1 MCTDLKTKK
10 LTTMAFLTAVAMI
23 LSYVEALLPAIAIPG
38 VKMGL
43 ANIAV
48 VFALYRLGWRE
59 AVIVSLVRVVL
70 MSLLFTGVAA
80 MLYSLAGAAVSL
92 LLMGLLRKTGAFSA
106 LGVSV
111 AGGVGHNA
119 GQVLLAMWML
129 ETGELIY
136 YLPALAISGVISGVL
151 IGLAGGLLINR
162 MKKVSDG

>member
-1 MCTDLKTKK
+1 MCTELKTKK
-10 LTTMAFLTAVAMI
+10 LTTMAMLTAVAMI
-23 LSYVEALLPAIAIPG
+23 LSYVEAMLPSIAIPG

-48 VFALYRLGWRE
+48 VFALYRFGWKE
-59 AVIVSLVRVVL
+59 AVVISLIRVVL
-70 MSLLFTGVAA
+70 MALLFTGIAA

-92 LLMGLLRKTGAFSA
+92 LLMGFLRKTNAFSA
-106 LGVSV
+106 VGVSV

-151 IGLAGGLLINR
+151 IGFVGGMLVNR
-162 MKKVSDG
+162 MKKVSG

>member
-59 AVIVSLVRVVL
+59 AVAVSLVRVVL
-70 MSLLFTGVAA
+70 MALLFTGVGP
-80 MLYSLAGAAVSL
+80 MLYSLAGAALSL
-92 LLMGLLRKTGAFSA
+92 VLMGLMKKSGIFSPV
-106 LGVSV
+106 GVSV

-129 ETGELIY
+129 ETQEIIY

-151 IGLAGGLLINR
+151 IGLAGGLLISR
-162 MKKVSDG
+162 MKNVSG

>member
-1 MCTDLKTKK
+1 
-10 LTTMAFLTAVAMI
+10 MAMLTAVAMI
-23 LSYVEALLPAIAIPG
+23 LSYVEAMLPSIAIPG

-48 VFALYRLGWRE
+48 VFALYRFGWKE
-59 AVIVSLVRVVL
+59 AVAISLIRVVL
-70 MSLLFTGVAA
+70 MSMLFTGVAA

-92 LLMGLLRKTGAFSA
+92 ILMGLLKKINAFSA
-106 LGVSV
+106 VGVSV

-129 ETGELIY
+129 ETGELTY

-151 IGLAGGLLINR
+151 IGLAGGMLVNR
-162 MKKVSDG
+162 MKKVSG

>member
-48 VFALYRLGWRE
+48 VFTLYRLGWRE

>member
-1 MCTDLKTKK
+1 MKTKK
-10 LTTMAFLTAVAMI
+10 LTTMAMLTAVAMI
-23 LSYVEALLPAIAIPG
+23 LSYVEAMLPSIAIPG

-48 VFALYRLGWRE
+48 VFALYRFGWKE
-59 AVIVSLVRVVL
+59 AVAISLIRVVL

-92 LLMGLLRKTGAFSA
+92 VLMGLLKRVNAFSA
-106 LGVSV
+106 VGVSV

-129 ETGELIY
+129 ETGELLY

-151 IGLAGGLLINR
+151 IGLAGGMLVNR
-162 MKKVSDG
+162 MKKVSG

>member
-1 MCTDLKTKK
+1 MKTKK
-10 LTTMAFLTAVAMI
+10 LTTMAMLTAVAMI
-23 LSYVEALLPAIAIPG
+23 LSYVEAMLPSIAIPG

-48 VFALYRLGWRE
+48 VFALYRFGWKE
-59 AVIVSLVRVVL
+59 AVAISLIRVVL

-92 LLMGLLRKTGAFSA
+92 ILMGLLKKVNAFSA
-106 LGVSV
+106 VGVSV

-129 ETGELIY
+129 ETGELLY

-151 IGLAGGLLINR
+151 IGLAGGMLVNR
-162 MKKVSDG
+162 MKKVSG

>member
-1 MCTDLKTKK
+1 MKTKK
-10 LTTMAFLTAVAMI
+10 LTTMAMLTAVAMI
-23 LSYVEALLPAIAIPG
+23 LSYVEAMLPSIGIPG

-48 VFALYRLGWRE
+48 VFALYRFGWKE
-59 AVIVSLVRVVL
+59 AVAISLIRVVL

-92 LLMGLLRKTGAFSA
+92 ILMGVLKKVNAFSA
-106 LGVSV
+106 IGVSV

-151 IGLAGGLLINR
+151 IGLAGGMLVNR
-162 MKKVSDG
+162 MKKVSG

>member
-1 MCTDLKTKK
+1 MKTKK
-10 LTTMAFLTAVAMI
+10 LTTMAMLTAVAMI
-23 LSYVEALLPAIAIPG
+23 LSYVEAMLPSIAIPG

-48 VFALYRLGWRE
+48 VFALYRFGWKE
-59 AVIVSLVRVVL
+59 AVAISMIRVVL

-92 LLMGLLRKTGAFSA
+92 LLMGLLRKMNAFSA
-106 LGVSV
+106 VGVSV

-136 YLPALAISGVISGVL
+136 YLPALAVSGVISGVL
-151 IGLAGGLLINR
+151 IGIVGGMLVNR
-162 MKKVSDG
+162 MKKVSG

>member
-1 MCTDLKTKK
+1 M
-10 LTTMAFLTAVAMI
+10 LTAVAMI
-23 LSYVEALLPAIAIPG
+23 LSYVEAMLPSIAIPG

-48 VFALYRLGWRE
+48 VFALYRFGWKE
-59 AVIVSLVRVVL
+59 AVAISLIRVVL

-92 LLMGLLRKTGAFSA
+92 ILMGLLKKVNAFSVV
-106 LGVSV
+106 GVSV

-129 ETGELIY
+129 ETGELMY

-151 IGLAGGLLINR
+151 IGLAGGMLVNR
-162 MKKVSDG
+162 MKKVSG

>member
-1 MCTDLKTKK
+1 MCTELKTKK
-10 LTTMAFLTAVAMI
+10 LTTMAMLTAVAMI
-23 LSYVEALLPAIAIPG
+23 LSYVEAMLPSIAIPG

-48 VFALYRLGWRE
+48 VFALYRFGWKE
-59 AVIVSLVRVVL
+59 AVVISLIRVVL

-92 LLMGLLRKTGAFSA
+92 ILMGLLKKVNAFSA
-106 LGVSV
+106 VGVSV

-129 ETGELIY
+129 ETGELMY

-151 IGLAGGLLINR
+151 IGFAGGMLVNR
-162 MKKVSDG
+162 MKKVSG

>member
-1 MCTDLKTKK
+1 MCTELKTKK
-10 LTTMAFLTAVAMI
+10 LTAMALLTAVAMI
-23 LSYVEALLPAIAIPG
+23 LSYVEAMLPSIGIPG

-59 AVIVSLVRVVL
+59 AAAISLVRVVL
-70 MSLLFTGVAA
+70 MALLFTGVAA

-92 LLMGLLRKTGAFSA
+92 LLMTALKKTGLFSA
-106 LGVSV
+106 VGISV

-129 ETGELIY
+129 DTAELIY
-136 YLPALAISGVISGVL
+136 YLPVLALSGVIAGVL
-151 IGLAGGLLINR
+151 IGFAGGMLVNR
-162 MKKVSDG
+162 MKKVSGL